1 MSTSDLATDSLR
13 SPKRPRGKL
22 LLGTIALVILAVG
35 GWYYWQ
41 STGEQETSNQPLIV
55 TVAMGNI
62 ENTITASGS
71 LQPFDF
77 VDVGAQV
84 SGQLQKLHVEVGDV
98 VEQGQLLAEIDPL
111 YDHRTMVLCMTH

>member
-1 MSTSDLATDSLR
+1 MSTSDTATDSLR
-13 SPKRPRGKL
+13 SPKRSRRKL
-22 LLGTIALVILAVG
+22 FLGAIALVIFGAG

-55 TVAMGNI
+55 TVGMGNI

-84 SGQLQKLHVEVGDV
+84 
-98 VEQGQLLAEIDPL
+98 
-111 YDHRTMVLCMTH
+111 